1 MNEQEKK
8 SRRNIITTLINQLV
22 ATACGIV
29 IPKIL
34 ISSFGSAAYGIS
46 VSIAQFLSYITL
58 LEGGI
63 GGVARA
69 KLYGPLARRDRQAI
83 GVVYHS
89 VKHFFYYVAA
99 AFLLYSIILG
109 LFYHDL
115 AHVTAFSR
123 AYTFCLVLVISLT
136 TLAKYVGGLANL
148 TLLTADQK
156 QYVNNYISI
165 GTTFVNAVLVV
176 TLARSGYDLLWV
188 KLGSSLVFLIRPV
201 LYAVYVRRHY
211 QLPKIGQE
219 KDVLDQKWTGVGQH
233 IAYFLHRNTDVV
245 LLTLF
250 ADVRLVAVYSVYSL
264 IISSIR
270 AIAEA
275 ASGGI
280 EAAFGELL
288 ASGRHDKL
296 ICAYKQYKVLLSAAS
311 VSLFCCT
318 GILIV
323 PFVRIYT
330 QGVTDA
336 NYIQP
341 VFAIVLIVAEAIN
354 CLILPCASLPIA
366 ADQMRQTRWGAYGEA
381 LINITVSCV
390 LMQWQPLLGVAVG
403 TLAATIFRGVYYMV
417 YSSRMILRVP
427 PIRNISVLVGT
438 LSVLCAGI
446 YVGCYFVGR
455 LVIGD
460 YFRWII
466 CGTVTFGIVSV
477 PVGIVSY
484 FCIKHRT

>member
-29 IPKIL
+29 VPKIL

-69 KLYGPLARRDRQAI
+69 KLYGPLAQGDRHAI
-83 GVVYHS
+83 SVVYHS

-99 AFLLYSIILG
+99 AFLLYSVALG
-109 LFYHDL
+109 LLYHDL
-115 AHVTAFSR
+115 AHVTVLSR

-165 GTTFVNAVLVV
+165 GTTVVNTAFIIA
-176 TLARSGYDLLWV
+176 LARSGYGLLWV
-188 KLGSSLVFLIRPV
+188 KLGSSLVFLIRPA
-201 LYAVYVRRHY
+201 LYAVYVRKHY
-211 QLPKIGQE
+211 WLPKTGRD
-219 KDVLDQKWTGVGQH
+219 KAVLDQKWTGIGQH

-250 ADVRLVAVYSVYSL
+250 SDVRLVAVYSVYNL

-275 ASGGI
+275 VSGGM
-280 EAAFGELL
+280 EATFGELL
-288 ASGRHDKL
+288 ASGKHDKL

-323 PFVRIYT
+323 PFVRLYT

-336 NYIQP
+336 DYIQP
-341 VFAIVLIVAEAIN
+341 LFAIVLIAVEAIN
-354 CLILPCASLPIA
+354 CLVLPCASLPIA

-381 LINITVSCV
+381 LINITVSCA
-390 LMQWQPLLGVAVG
+390 LMRWQPMLGVAFG
-403 TLAATIFRGVYYMV
+403 TLAATVFRGLYYMV
-417 YSSRMILRVP
+417 YSSRTILHISPRG
-427 PIRNISVLVGT
+427 NIFALAGILAT
-438 LSVLCAGI
+438 MCAGI

-455 LVIGD
+455 LEID
-460 YFRWII
+460 SYFRWVI
-466 CGTVTFGIVSV
+466 CGAVTFGIICV

-484 FCIKHRT
+484 FCIKRRI

>member
-1 MNEQEKK
+1 MNGLGNTSK
-8 SRRNIITTLINQLV
+8 RNIATTLANQLV

-69 KLYGPLARRDRQAI
+69 KLYGPLARRDRHAI
-83 GVVYHS
+83 SVVYHS

-115 AHVTAFSR
+115 AHVAVFSR

-156 QYVNNYISI
+156 QYVNNYISM
-165 GTTFVNAVLVV
+165 GTTLVNAVLIVA
-176 TLARSGYDLLWV
+176 LARSGYDLLWV

-201 LYAVYVRRHY
+201 LYAVYVRRQY
-211 QLPKIGQE
+211 QLPKAGRE
-219 KDVLDQKWTGVGQH
+219 KSVLDQKWTGIGQH

-275 ASGGI
+275 VSGGM
-280 EAAFGELL
+280 EATFGELL
-288 ASGRHDKL
+288 ASGKHDKL

-323 PFVRIYT
+323 PFVRLYT

-341 VFAIVLIVAEAIN
+341 LFAIVMIVAEAIN
-354 CLILPCASLPIA
+354 CLVLPCASLPIA

-381 LINITVSCV
+381 LINIAASCV
-390 LMQWQPLLGVAVG
+390 LMQWQPLLGVAFG
-403 TLAATIFRGVYYMV
+403 TLAATVFRGLYYVVYA
-417 YSSRMILRVP
+417 SRTILRVS
-427 PIRNISVLVGT
+427 PIRNVFMLAGMI
-438 LSVLCAGI
+438 SVLCAGI
-446 YVGCYFVGR
+446 YVGCHFVSR
-455 LVIGD
+455 LEIGD
-460 YFRWII
+460 YFHWII
-466 CGTVTFGIVSV
+466 CGAVTFGIVCV
-477 PVGIVSY
+477 PVGMVSY
-484 FCIKHRT
+484 FCIKHRN